1 MEIIKYL
8 SPIADNLRLLL
19 RLSIFSLEV
28 IKESE
33 RKQILNHHDGTNSFK
48 KAPFAGEKMNDKS
61 YG

>member
-28 IKESE
+28 IKES
-33 RKQILNHHDGTNSFK
+33 
-48 KAPFAGEKMNDKS
+48 
-61 YG
+61 